1 MSRALLTLEKKTG
14 QTDGRTDGRQVET
27 LRFLLDAVNVVRSS
41 AVELMIKSQERVC
54 LRHGAVLTL

>member
-41 AVELMIKSQERVC
+41 AVELMIKSQERVF